1 MDVNEPLR
9 MFISY
14 SHADKNY
21 LEHFIKHLVSL
32 KRNGIIKEW
41 TDKELIAGDRLDEE
55 IRSNLINSDIVAF
68 LISIDFLNSY
78 YCHTCPLK
86 PGSVGT
92 AMVGRLTLELL
103 HGLLTLRRSIG
114 SRGNE
119 GAERR
124 GRP

>member
-1 MDVNEPLR
+1 MIVCFDTSALNQLMDDPE
-9 MFISY
+9 
-14 SHADKNY
+14 
-21 LEHFIKHLVSL
+21 
-32 KRNGIIKEW
+32 
-41 TDKELIAGDRLDEE
+41 GDRLTAVLL
-55 IRSNLINSDIVAF
+55 R
-68 LISIDFLNSY
+68 DFDVYITALNIIE
-78 YCHTCPLK
+78 HTCPLK

-92 AMVGRLTLELL
+92 AMLGRLTLKLL